1 MAPLTLFRV
10 HPAGAIVRLRVQ
22 YPKDAHLT
30 ASREGAGLSF
40 TLDGRRFFEV
50 TITDRGVRVDSEATM
65 GRRRYYY
72 GEEVTLRFDRRSR
85 PIVTA
90 KGRPS
95 KPIGFEEEIFD
106 VQ

>member
-1 MAPLTLFRV
+1 MR
-10 HPAGAIVRLRVQ
+10 IRVQ
-22 YPKDAHLT
+22 YPRGTHLT
-30 ASREGAGLSF
+30 ASREDNGYSF

-50 TITDRGVRVDSEATM
+50 TVTDRGVRVDSEATM

-90 KGRPS
+90 RGRPS

-106 VQ
+106 VC